1 MKLRQQKG
9 FTLVEMLVALMI
21 AGIFFS
27 IFVGVVLATF
37 ETLKSGD
44 ERTVAQQNA
53 RVALNYIANDIRH
66 ATEIAPLRLEAYRDW
81 ATGGFPIASDTWDPF
96 DQQFAWP
103 IYRRSVDSD
112 FEGYIDLDI
121 DGGTGDNNEYGM
133 FRDERYQTLYNTTNP
148 DPYPYDV
155 RALAPNRISL
165 LYYGTTYYPNTRYW
179 RGLGQFVDLDGTS
192 DPNPTSAITRVTY
205 EHQLVEPRHPEA
217 YEPEFSGLGK
227 NFQMVVNRQDANSVD
242 DLSDFVISR
251 SFEVKDPTN
260 RSPFVGDTAHRAQE
274 DPGLGSVDDQM
285 RIDSEYLRQP
295 VADHVINLRFRYWH
309 ISGGQMIE
317 IRYDPDE
324 STIGGDS
331 IDSDDGYYRYFN
343 IYGDEIY
350 VWYNK
355 TPGINQMVPL
365 LPIPCEQT
373 DCDTVPSKSFMI
385 NGGVN
390 GTDEYER
397 GLLLFE
403 GWRFVNAI
411 SITVKTT
418 NNRTL
423 QIYKSSVNQNIAT
436 NPNNPDYGMGFID
449 FGLSEEFV
457 DAEDQ
462 TLNIYEPLYQAAD
475 NVRFSTAPVGT
486 ITDAFDFVEPN
497 MNPNYNASA
506 FTTLQ
511 TLVQSPTL
519 AQNSEAALNELLY
532 GFWNQ

>member
-96 DQQFAWP
+96 DQQVAWP

-133 FRDERYQTLYNTTNP
+133 FRDERYQTLHNTTDP

-192 DPNPTSAITRVTY
+192 DPNPTSAITRITY

-227 NFQMVVNRQDANSVD
+227 NFQMVVNRQDANAVE

-251 SFEVKDPTN
+251 SFEVKDPTV
-260 RSPFVGDTAHRAQE
+260 RSPEVGDTARRAA

-365 LPIPCEQT
+365 LSLIYDQT
-373 DCDTVPSKSFMI
+373 DIDNIPDNSFVI
-385 NGGVN
+385 NGGIN

-423 QIYKSSVNQNIAT
+423 QIYKSSVNHNIAT

-449 FGLSEEFV
+449 FGLSEAFI
-457 DAEDQ
+457 DAEDE

-497 MNPNYNASA
+497 MNPNYNAGA

-519 AQNSEAALNELLY
+519 AQNSDAALNELLY
-532 GFWNQ
+532 RFWNQ